1 MSAQTR
7 PERPRTTPPPLL
19 LVAFLL
25 VGLLYVWAVPVFEAP
40 DESTH
45 FAFADEISKS
55 RGLPQQIP
63 GVKKTPW
70 AQEGSQPPLY
80 YILVATLIS
89 PLDRSDLAE
98 LTRPNPHAILGDPS
112 ATDNRNRYLHDQPGP
127 ELRGT
132 VLAVYIAR
140 LLSLLLASGSVA
152 AVWLAA
158 RELALLAGQNPGRL
172 ALLAAGLVA
181 FNPQFLFSSATIS
194 NDNLV
199 TLLASLTIWQML
211 AMLRSG
217 LQTRRSIGLAV
228 LLALA
233 SLAKLSGLLLI
244 IPVALAALHL
254 TRRNGNTRGLLRL
267 GLLMTVCWL
276 VIAGPWYARNLTL
289 YGELTGSQTMLDI
302 VGRRSAPSLGEML
315 GEEFELLRISYQGLF
330 GWSNV
335 SSPAPVYLVMD
346 LVLLTG
352 LAGLML
358 WLWRQRHGTKAVIAL
373 VLLML
378 CIALFAT
385 ALIVWTRQT
394 AASYGRLLFPVSAAS
409 SALLALGLTAFRIP
423 ARLPVITLGLVAV
436 TLPFL
441 VIRPAYQL
449 PAIIDE
455 LSTRATP
462 LSLLFGDVE
471 LLGYHLDQ
479 QRLAPGDTMPVT
491 LYWRPLR
498 RSDKNFSFFLRLLNS
513 EDQTLVSRYGH
524 PGSGSLRTSRWEPG
538 LIYEDRWALQLPED
552 MRGRTPLRVHI
563 GWWKYPDGY
572 AVPAT
577 NGIDGVPLDP
587 ILLQAGAFTDADDS
601 GNQLPHTI
609 EPLEFGDSIRLLAW
623 ELDGVDVALLWEASD
638 RPEPDLHVFL
648 HVLANTV
655 PGEPVRVLAQG
666 DDEPALPTR
675 YWLPGERFITRH
687 RLQMSAGADPGEY
700 TLRVGWY
707 STARYGRLAANCPD
721 NSCPLTTLTLSL

>member
-7 PERPRTTPPPLL
+7 PERQRTTPSPLL

-40 DESTH
+40 DESNH
-45 FAFADEISKS
+45 FAFADYISRNGK
-55 RGLPQQIP
+55 LPRQIP
-63 GVKKTPW
+63 GEATPW
-70 AQEGSQPPLY
+70 GQEGSQPPLY
-80 YILVATLIS
+80 YILVAALIA
-89 PLDRSDLAE
+89 PFDTSDLPE
-98 LTRPNPHAILGDPS
+98 LTRPNRYAALGDP
-112 ATDNRNRYLHDQPGP
+112 AAVDNQNRYLHDQPGP

-132 VLAVYIAR
+132 VLALYLAR
-140 LLSLLLASGSVA
+140 LFTLLLASGSVA

-158 RELALLAGQNPGRL
+158 RELALLSGQQPGRL
-172 ALLAAGLVA
+172 ALLATGLVA
-181 FNPQFLFSSATIS
+181 FNPQFLFISAS
-194 NDNLV
+194 VNNDNMV

-228 LLALA
+228 LLALVA
-233 SLAKLSGLLLI
+233 LAKLSGLLLI
-244 IPVALAALHL
+244 IPVALAALYL
-254 TRRNGNTRGLLRL
+254 ARRSGNTRRLLRL
-267 GLLMTVCWL
+267 ALLMTVCWL

-346 LVLLTG
+346 IVLLTG
-352 LAGLML
+352 MAGLML
-358 WLWRQRHGTKAVIAL
+358 WLWRMQHGTKAVIAP

-385 ALIVWTRQT
+385 TLIVWTRQT

-423 ARLPVITLGLVAV
+423 ARLPVITLGLVAIA
-436 TLPFL
+436 LPFIS
-441 VIRPAYQL
+441 IRPAYAL
-449 PAIIDE
+449 PAIVDE
-455 LSTRATP
+455 LPTRATP
-462 LSLLFGDVE
+462 FSLQFGDVE
-471 LLGYHLDQ
+471 LLGYHLDR
-479 QRLAPGDTMPVT
+479 QRHAPGDTLPVT

-498 RSDKNFSFFLRLLNS
+498 RSSKDFRLYLRLLDS
-513 EDQTLVSRYGH
+513 ADRILVNRHGH
-524 PGSGSLRTSRWEPG
+524 PGSGNLRTSRWEPG
-538 LIYEDRWALQLPED
+538 LIYEDRWVLPLPED

-577 NGIDGVPLDP
+577 NGIDAVPLDP
-587 ILLQAGAFTDADDS
+587 ILLEAGAFTDADDS
-601 GNQLPHTI
+601 GKQLPHSI
-609 EPLEFGDSIRLLAW
+609 EPLDYGDSIRLLAY
-623 ELDGVDVALLWEASD
+623 ELEGSNVSLLWETLA

-648 HVLANTV
+648 HVLADTA

-666 DDEPALPTR
+666 DDKPALPTR
-675 YWLPGERFITRH
+675 FWQPGERFITRH
-687 RLQMSAGADPGEY
+687 HMQISAGADPGKY

-707 STARYGRLAANCPD
+707 STARYGRLAADCPD
-721 NSCPLTTLTLSL
+721 NSCPLTTLTLPL

>member
-1 MSAQTR
+1 MSAQRR
-7 PERPRTTPPPLL
+7 PERSRSAPSLL
-19 LVAFLL
+19 LSAFLL
-25 VGLLYVWAVPVFEAP
+25 AGLLYLWAVPVFEAP
-40 DESTH
+40 DESNH
-45 FAFADEISKS
+45 FAFADYIS
-55 RGLPQQIP
+55 RNGNLPRQVP
-63 GVKKTPW
+63 GEATPW
-70 AQEGSQPPLY
+70 GQEGSQPPLY
-80 YILVATLIS
+80 YILVATLIA
-89 PLDRSDLAE
+89 PLDTSDLPE
-98 LTRPNPHAILGDPS
+98 LTRPNRYAALGDP
-112 ATDNRNRYLHDQPGP
+112 AAVDNQNRYLHDQPGP

-140 LLSLLLASGSVA
+140 LFSLLLASGSVA

-211 AMLRSG
+211 TMLRSG
-217 LQTRRSIGLAV
+217 LQTRRSIGLAL

-244 IPVALAALHL
+244 TPVALAALYL

-267 GLLMTVCWL
+267 ALLMTVCWL

-315 GEEFELLRISYQGLF
+315 GEEFKLLRISYQGLF

-335 SSPAPVYLVMD
+335 SSPALVYLAMD

-352 LAGLML
+352 LAGLIL
-358 WLWRQRHGTKAVIAL
+358 WLWRLRHGTKAVIAL

-441 VIRPAYQL
+441 VIRPVYQL
-449 PAIIDE
+449 PAIVDE
-455 LSTRATP
+455 MPTGATALALSY
-462 LSLLFGDVE
+462 GDVE
-471 LLGYHLDQ
+471 LLGYQLTQ

-491 LYWRPLR
+491 LFWRPLR
-498 RSDKNFSFFLRLLNS
+498 RSSKDFRLFLRLLDS
-513 EDQTLVSRYGH
+513 ADRILVNRHGH
-524 PGSGSLRTSRWEPG
+524 PGSGRLRSSRWEPG
-538 LIYEDRWALQLPED
+538 LIYEDRWELDLPED
-552 MRGRTPLRVHI
+552 LDRRTALRLHL
-563 GWWKYPDGY
+563 GWWKYPDGDQ
-572 AVPAT
+572 VPGTDAS
-577 NGIDGVPLDP
+577 GAQVDPVLID
-587 ILLQAGAFTDADDS
+587 AGALAAGDDS
-601 GNQLPHTI
+601 DKRLAQTI
-609 EPLEFGDSIRLLAW
+609 EPLLFGNSIRLLAW
-623 ELDGVDVALLWEASD
+623 EQDGADVALLWEASD

-648 HVLANTV
+648 HVLANTA

-675 YWLPGERFITRH
+675 YWLPGDRFITRH
-687 RLQMSAGADPGEY
+687 RLQMSAIAVPGKY

-707 STARYGRLAANCPD
+707 STTSYGRLAADCPD
-721 NSCPLTTLTLSL
+721 SSCLLTMLTLPL